1 MGLTHT
7 DESGKAKMVDVSGKD
22 ITERRATARGRVLV
36 GAGTLA
42 AIRGNRAA
50 KGDVLS
56 TARIAAIMAAKKTA
70 DLIPL
75 CHPIPITDIAVDFEF
90 EDERPAVAI
99 TVTVTALW
107 RTGVEME
114 AIVGVLAAAAT
125 VYDMIKAVDRSAVI
139 TDVALLMKTGGR
151 SGTYIREK

>member
-1 MGLTHT
+1 MGLTHV

-22 ITERRATARGRVLV
+22 ITQRRATAQGRVLV

-42 AIRGNRAA
+42 AIRGNRTT
-50 KGDVLS
+50 KGDVLA

-75 CHPIPITDIAVDFEF
+75 CHPVPITDISVDFEF
-90 EDERPAVAI
+90 EDDRPAVVI

-107 RTGVEME
+107 LTGVEME

-125 VYDMIKAVDRSAVI
+125 VYDMIKGMDRSAVI
-139 TDVALLMKTGGR
+139 TDVALIMKTGGK
-151 SGTYIREK
+151 SGTYIRER